1 MKMKQESQ
9 LVSSVQSLLGMPAQE
24 SNGKSCAHLRVVSA
38 EAASLNE
45 VRTTILCC
53 SPTTPISLLVRE
65 QGDIPAK
72 TSHAFRLEI
81 FLPMS

>member
-1 MKMKQESQ
+1 MKMKQESR

-45 VRTTILCC
+45 VRDLNNYIMLF
-53 SPTTPISLLVRE
+53 
-65 QGDIPAK
+65 
-72 TSHAFRLEI
+72 SHDAHFFVGERA
-81 FLPMS
+81 SGHTG